1 MPKPSK
7 VLTIGSGPLI
17 TNTEV
22 MPGVY
27 LTWLESPQIA
37 SSALP
42 GQFVMVYCGEE
53 TLLRR
58 PLSIHQVDKTK
69 LALLFS
75 VVGRGTRWLSRRKV
89 GDKIDLFGPMGN
101 GFSVLPTSHN
111 LLLAAGGIGIAPLAF
126 LAQEAVKQGHSVK
139 LLLGA
144 PTASQLYPR
153 HLLPPEIELIIATED
168 GTTGEKGMLTD
179 ILPDLTGWAD
189 RIFACGP
196 MPMYKAMAVQ
206 SQKLLKKPVQISL
219 EMRMGCGLGVCYSCT
234 VKTKNGLKQVC
245 KDGPVFDLEDILWDE
260 PKFLTGV

>member
-1 MPKPSK
+1 MTNKPSK
-7 VLTIGSGPLI
+7 VLIIGSGPII

-22 MPGVY
+22 IPGVH

-58 PLSIHQVDKTK
+58 PLSIHRVDKTK

-75 VVGRGTRWLSRRKV
+75 VVGRGTRWLSRRKS
-89 GDKIDLFGPMGN
+89 GDKIDLFGPLGS
-101 GFSVLPTSHN
+101 GFSVLPTSRN
-111 LLLAAGGIGIAPLAF
+111 LLLAAGGIGIAPLVF

-153 HLLPPEIELIIATED
+153 HRRWNRRRKRYANRYPAGVYRLGRPGLCLR
-168 GTTGEKGMLTD
+168 
-179 ILPDLTGWAD
+179 AD
-189 RIFACGP
+189 AN
-196 MPMYKAMAVQ
+196 V
-206 SQKLLKKPVQISL
+206 
-219 EMRMGCGLGVCYSCT
+219 
-234 VKTKNGLKQVC
+234 
-245 KDGPVFDLEDILWDE
+245 
-260 PKFLTGV
+260 